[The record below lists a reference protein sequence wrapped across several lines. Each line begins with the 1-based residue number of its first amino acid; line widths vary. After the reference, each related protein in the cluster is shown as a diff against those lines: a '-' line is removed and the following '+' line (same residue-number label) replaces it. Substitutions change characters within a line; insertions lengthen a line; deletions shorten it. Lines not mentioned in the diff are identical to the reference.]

1 MAFIID
7 PTQPQRAPQAKPSA
21 PAGPGAPVSGKPA
34 PGGDPVK
41 NGATATFMGDVIE
54 MSQSVPVIV
63 DFWAPW
69 CGPCKQLGPLLEKI
83 VRQQNG
89 LVRMVKIN
97 VDENQELAAQ
107 MRVQSIPAVYAF
119 AGGQPVDGFV
129 GALPES
135 QLRAFVERLLGGAKS
150 PLEAA
155 LAEATEA
162 LESGDVETAYAVY
175 AEVLAQDAANAE
187 ATAGL
192 LRTLIRLNRIDEAA
206 GIVSKITE
214 PLRSEARVSAAITA
228 VDMACETKAAVPV
241 DVSAL
246 EARLTTNPADI
257 EARFELAKAL
267 YAAGRTEAA
276 LDHLIETVRR
286 DRNWDDQAARRQIV
300 KIFDALGP
308 TDALT
313 LAYRRKLSAVLF
325 T

>member
-7 PTQPQRAPQAKPSA
+7 PTQPQRPPQAKPTAPASPSA
-21 PAGPGAPVSGKPA
+21 PLSGTSA

-41 NGATATFMGDVIE
+41 NGATATFMADVIE
-54 MSQSVPVIV
+54 MSQKVPVIV

-97 VDENQELAAQ
+97 VDENQELAGQ

-129 GALPES
+129 GAQPES
-135 QLRAFVERLLGGAKS
+135 QLRAFVERLLGGAKP

-162 LESGDVETAYAVY
+162 LESGDVETAHAVY
-175 AEVLAQDAANAE
+175 AEVLAQDATNAE
-187 ATAGL
+187 AMAGL
-192 LRTLIRLNRIDEAA
+192 LRTLIRLNRVDEAL
-206 GIVSKITE
+206 GIASKIIE

-228 VDMACETKAAVPV
+228 VDMACETKAAAPA
-241 DVSAL
+241 DFGAL
-246 EARLTTNPADI
+246 EARLAASPADP

-267 YAAGRTEAA
+267 YAAGHTEAA

-286 DRNWDDQAARRQIV
+286 DRNWGDQAGRRQIV

-308 TDALT
+308 TDPLT
-313 LAYRRKLSAVLF
+313 IAYRRKLSAVLF